1 MTRWA
6 LLVIAVVVAGCAHRP
21 ISTNM
26 DVRCADAHPG
36 GAVQVITDPD
46 GGESSS
52 LVVRVLENTAPLE
65 PGSIRIFPRDV
76 AGELRRPEP
85 ESLGRYEYRGLTPGW
100 YLVEVRKVGYDQ
112 IADSLELR
120 PGTRHTMW
128 VTLRPTYSCH
138 I

>member
-6 LLVIAVVVAGCAHRP
+6 LLAVAAVVAGCAHRP
-21 ISTNM
+21 ISVNT
-26 DVRCADAHPG
+26 DVRCPDARPG
-36 GAVQVITDPD
+36 GAVQLTTDPD
-46 GGESSS
+46 GGESAS
-52 LVVRVLENTAPLE
+52 LVVRVLENGAPLE
-65 PGSIRIFPRDV
+65 PGSIRVFPRDV
-76 AGELRRPEP
+76 AGELRRPRP
-85 ESLGRYEYRGLTPGW
+85 ESLGLYDYRGLGPGW

-128 VTLRPTYSCH
+128 VTLRQKYSCL